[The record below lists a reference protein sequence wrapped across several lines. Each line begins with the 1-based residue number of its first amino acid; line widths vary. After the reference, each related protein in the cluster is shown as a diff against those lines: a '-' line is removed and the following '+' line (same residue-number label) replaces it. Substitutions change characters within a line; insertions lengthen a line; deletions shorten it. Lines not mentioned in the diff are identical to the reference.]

1 MSIDSRP
8 RIRNSQPIET
18 LPVPDK
24 IKDDITARAL
34 KLEGAADLRAIKQG
48 VSKDVL
54 DEIKAV
60 TDRVATAMLLKKAI
74 EPLEMIIHDFAVEM
88 LKAVQ
93 SLFVANPEDEVRRL
107 QQTVKDTTTEITRLA
122 TDGVLSAQDMD
133 KMRRELNKINM
144 GHHAAILLRAGIYII
159 LLPSAKH
166 ETSDM

>member
-1 MSIDSRP
+1 MLDYLKT

-60 TDRVATAMLLKKAI
+60 TDRVATAMLLKK
-74 EPLEMIIHDFAVEM
+74 
-88 LKAVQ
+88 
-93 SLFVANPEDEVRRL
+93 RL
-107 QQTVKDTTTEITRLA
+107 NL
-122 TDGVLSAQDMD
+122 
-133 KMRRELNKINM
+133 
-144 GHHAAILLRAGIYII
+144 
-159 LLPSAKH
+159 
-166 ETSDM
+166 